1 MKAVIF
7 NIHDVA
13 LLLIAGEC
21 SILALLFLTHRGGA
35 RSLSHLLLAIFLIL
49 NVLIAIDTLI
59 YWGEAVRYR
68 VFDIL
73 PNLFFLFGFA
83 YFLEGP
89 VLYWYTR
96 SMIYNDFSFR
106 PSDMLHMLPAV
117 VAQIYLYFVYHRYPV
132 SVQSGLVLDFQIF
145 SSTGGHHDIFVTAQ
159 KSIVVVYGAV
169 CLFQL
174 ARYRALLKD
183 SYSNIEKIDFVWLHL
198 LIGGFLLGWI
208 WNLATHVFGLY
219 RPGDISDIMGIAG
232 NYATFVL
239 INVLIFY
246 TLMYSGVFTGISQNT
261 RRDSL
266 EEQDPI
272 DPKHV
277 DRIRAAMETEKLFL
291 NPRLTVDEFA
301 GHVKLSPRQVS
312 SAINRCL
319 GRNFLEFVNSYR
331 VEEAK
336 RIFAEPASSDDAV
349 LDIASKSGFNSKA
362 TFNRFFKKFT
372 GITPTEYRRRCLS
385 SRRN

>member
-1 MKAVIF
+1 MKTVIF
-7 NIHDVA
+7 NVHDVA

-21 SILALLFLTHRGGA
+21 SILALLFLVHRGA
-35 RSLSHLLLAIFLIL
+35 RYLNHLLLAIFLIL

-106 PSDMLHMLPAV
+106 LPDMLHVLPAV
-117 VAQIYLYFVYHRYPV
+117 AAQIYLYFAYHRYPT
-132 SVQSGLVLDFQIF
+132 SVQNDLVLDFQIF
-145 SSTGGHHDIFVTAQ
+145 SSSGGHHNIFVTAQ

-183 SYSNIEKIDFVWLHL
+183 NYSNIEKIDFVWLHL

-208 WNLATHVFGLY
+208 WSLVTHVFGLY
-219 RPGDISDIMGIAG
+219 RPGDVSDIMGIVG
-232 NYATFVL
+232 NYGTFVL

-246 TLMYSGVFTGISQNT
+246 ALVYAGVFEGISQDT
-261 RRDSL
+261 KRGRP
-266 EEQDPI
+266 EEQDPV
-272 DPKHV
+272 DPSHV
-277 DRIRAAMETEKLFL
+277 DRIRAAMETGMFL

-301 GHVKLSPRQVS
+301 GHVKLPPRQVS
-312 SAINRCL
+312 SVINRCL

-336 RIFAEPASSDDAV
+336 RILAEPANIDDAV
-349 LDIASKSGFNSKA
+349 LDIALKSGFNSKA
-362 TFNRFFKKFT
+362 TFNRFFKKFV
-372 GITPTEYRRRCLS
+372 GVTPTEYRCRCLS
-385 SRRN
+385 GRRG

>member
-1 MKAVIF
+1 MKAIIF

-21 SILALLFLTHRGGA
+21 SILALLFLAHRGA
-35 RSLSHLLLAIFLIL
+35 RPLSHLLLAIFLIL

-89 VLYWYTR
+89 VLYWHTR

-106 PSDMLHMLPAV
+106 PPDLLHMLPAV
-117 VAQIYLYFVYHRYPV
+117 AAQVYLYFVYHRYPA
-132 SVQSGLVLDFQIF
+132 SIQDDLVLDFQIF
-145 SSTGGHHDIFVTAQ
+145 SSTGGYHNIFVTAQ
-159 KSIVVVYGAV
+159 KSILVVYGVV

-174 ARYRALLKD
+174 ARYRTLLKD
-183 SYSNIEKIDFVWLHL
+183 SYSYIEKIDFVWLHL
-198 LIGGFLLGWI
+198 LIGGFLLGWT
-208 WNLATHVFGLY
+208 WSLVTHVFGLY
-219 RPGDISDIMGIAG
+219 RPGDISDIMGIVG
-232 NYATFVL
+232 NYGTFVL

-246 TLMYSGVFTGISQNT
+246 TLVYSGVFEGISQDT
-261 RRDSL
+261 KRGYP

-272 DPKHV
+272 DPDHV
-277 DRIRAAMETEKLFL
+277 DRIRAAMETERLFL
-291 NPRLTVDEFA
+291 NPRLTVEEFA
-301 GHVKLSPRQVS
+301 GHVKLPPRQVS
-312 SAINRCL
+312 SVINRCL

-336 RIFAEPASSDDAV
+336 RILAEPANSDEAV

-362 TFNRFFKKFT
+362 TFNRFFKKFV
-372 GITPTEYRRRCLS
+372 GITPTEYRHRHLPDWPG
-385 SRRN
+385 